1 MPVMP
6 GIRTSAIRHDAPL
19 GSAELRKSSAE
30 ANTSA
35 VKPCDR
41 NMRCNASR
49 TALSSSTIAISG
61 SIGAPAAVASAED
74 IPVSRAESIGRADSR
89 LATRNRAITPWCR
102 RFRLRGSLGGGHR
115 RWQGKPDPRAT
126 GYRGL
131 GPQRSAMR
139 LDDRAADRQP
149 DANAI
154 GLCRVKAVEDAGELP
169 RRESGAGILDGD
181 DDGIAA

>member
-6 GIRTSAIRHDAPL
+6 GIGTPAIRHDAEL
-19 GSAELRKSSAE
+19 GSAELRKCSAE
-30 ANTSA
+30 ANTEA
-35 VKPCDR
+35 VNPRDR

-61 SIGAPAAVASAED
+61 SIGTRLAVASAQD
-74 IPVSRAESIGRADSR
+74 TPVGRAESIGRADSR

-102 RFRLRGSLGGGHR
+102 GCRLRRSLGGGHR
-115 RWQGKPDPRAT
+115 RWQGKPDPRAA

-139 LDDRAADRQP
+139 LDNRAADPHPDPNPIRFSLAQP
-149 DANAI
+149 LQHTPN
-154 GLCRVKAVEDAGELP
+154 LP
-169 RRESGAGILDGD
+169 PPAP
-181 DDGIAA
+181 